1 MRALRTR
8 ILPRPAIALTA
19 MITVFAIGAPAP
31 AGAGDAASKPRVEQT
46 FQGLVQLV
54 PPSGLGFW
62 RIGSRVLEVDPFT
75 EVLLSRTA
83 TGPAVGDCALVRT
96 RGTRVVRMMLRPASA
111 C

>member
-1 MRALRTR
+1 MRTR
-8 ILPRPAIALTA
+8 RPRFLPRPVIALTVVTA
-19 MITVFAIGAPAP
+19 MSTLGAADP

-54 PPSGLGFW
+54 PPTGLGFW

-75 EVLLSRTA
+75 EVLLSRSA

-96 RGTRVVRMMLRPASA
+96 RGTRVVSMLLRPASA

>member
-1 MRALRTR
+1 MRTR
-8 ILPRPAIALTA
+8 RARFLPRAITALTVAIAMYTL
-19 MITVFAIGAPAP
+19 G
-31 AGAGDAASKPRVEQT
+31 AGAGDATTKPRVEQT

-54 PPSGLGFW
+54 PPNGLGFW

-75 EVLLSRTA
+75 EVLLSRSA

-96 RGTRVVRMMLRPASA
+96 RGTRVVSILLRPASA